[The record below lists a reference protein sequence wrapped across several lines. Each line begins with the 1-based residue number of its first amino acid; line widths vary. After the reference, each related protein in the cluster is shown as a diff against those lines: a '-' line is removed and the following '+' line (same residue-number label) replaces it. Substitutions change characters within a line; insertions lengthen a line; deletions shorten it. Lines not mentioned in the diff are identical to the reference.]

1 MCCSIGRKV
10 RTEMADFPRA
20 KFRFAVFGDRRIEL
34 WELTFGCEGM
44 IVCRA
49 VFERVLIRRTQ

>member
-10 RTEMADFPRA
+10 RTDMADFPRA
-20 KFRFAVFGDRRIEL
+20 KVRFAVFGERRLEL
-34 WELTFGCEGM
+34 WELTFGCEGV

-49 VFERVLIRRTQ
+49 VFERVVIRRTQ